1 MIGKSINLWV
11 CPEGKDIYQVLSVI
25 KDAGFDAVEP
35 NLDGHGYI
43 SLDSTQKDVENFKNH
58 IEKTGLKIASFSSGL
73 LWQYTL
79 TCPNPD
85 IRKRAENILK
95 KQIEFAH
102 ILGTDGILVIPGVVQ
117 ADWSDQKEIVSYDIA
132 LERVHQSIKNVLP
145 YARDNNVCLCLEPV
159 WNKFL
164 ISPVEMKNFVE
175 SFNSEYVGV
184 YFDTGN
190 VMLYGY
196 PEMWIRILG
205 KHIKKIHFKDF
216 KTQIGNLNGFCMLL
230 EGDVNWPE
238 VMKALTEIK
247 FEGYATAEF
256 WPYRYHQ
263 ETVIYHASISMDKIL
278 GKC

>member
-1 MIGKSINLWV
+1 MIKKSINLWV
-11 CPEGKDIYQVLSVI
+11 LPEGKDIYDVLSII

-35 NLDGHGYI
+35 NLDETGYL
-43 SLDSTQKDVENFKNH
+43 SLESTQKDIESFRNHVEK
-58 IEKTGLKIASFSSGL
+58 IGLKIASVSSGL
-73 LWQYTL
+73 LWKYTL
-79 TCPNPD
+79 SSPD
-85 IRKRAENILK
+85 PEIRNKAESILK
-95 KQIEFAH
+95 KQIECAR

-117 ADWSDQKEIVSYDIA
+117 ADWAGQKEIVSYDIA
-132 LERVHQSIKNVLP
+132 WQRTSQSIKNVIP
-145 YARDNNVCLCLEPV
+145 YAQKNKVCLCLEPV

-164 ISPVEMKNFVE
+164 ISPIEMKMFVE

-216 KTQIGNLNGFCMLL
+216 KIQIGNLNGFCMLL
-230 EGDVNWPE
+230 EGDVNWKE
-238 VMKALTEIK
+238 VMKALKEIG

-256 WPYRYHQ
+256 WAYKHHP
-263 ETVIYHASISMDKIL
+263 ETVIYHVSISMDRIL
-278 GKC
+278 EG

>member
-1 MIGKSINLWV
+1 MIKKSINLWV
-11 CPEGKDIYQVLSVI
+11 TPEGRDIYDVLSII

-35 NLDGHGYI
+35 NLDETGYL
-43 SLDSTQKDVENFKNH
+43 SLESTQKDIESFRNQVEKL
-58 IEKTGLKIASFSSGL
+58 GLKIASVSSGL
-73 LWQYTL
+73 LWKYTL
-79 TCPNPD
+79 SSPD
-85 IRKRAENILK
+85 PEIRIKAESILK
-95 KQIEFAH
+95 KQIECAR

-117 ADWSDQKEIVSYDIA
+117 ADWAGQKEIVSYDTA
-132 LERVHQSIKNVLP
+132 WQRTSQSLKNVIP
-145 YARDNNVCLCLEPV
+145 YARDNRICLCLEPV

-164 ISPVEMKNFVE
+164 ISPIEMKRFVE

-216 KTQIGNLNGFCMLL
+216 KIQIGNLNGFCMLL
-230 EGDVNWPE
+230 EGDVNWKE
-238 VMKALTEIK
+238 VMEALKEIG

-256 WPYRYHQ
+256 WAYRYHP
-263 ETVIYHASISMDKIL
+263 ETVIYHASISLDRIL
-278 GKC
+278 GG